1 MSATVA
7 NRLRELGLI
16 LPEPSPAVATYLPF
30 AREGRFLQ
38 VSGVAP
44 TENGAYTLVGKVGRE
59 LNLDDGR
66 RAARICA
73 LNLLSVINEACGGNL
88 DRVRR
93 FFMIR
98 GFVNAAEDF
107 EAVPEVM
114 NGASDLI
121 VDLFGND
128 IGAHARTS
136 VGCATLPGR
145 VAVEVDVLILIDEGA
160 IPGG

>member
-1 MSATVA
+1 MCATVN
-7 NRLRELGLI
+7 NRLSEQGLI
-16 LPEPSPAVATYLPF
+16 LPEPPPPVADYLPF
-30 AREGRFLQ
+30 TKEGRILQ

-44 TENGAYTLVGKVGRE
+44 TENGAYAVVGKVGRE
-59 LNLDDGR
+59 LDLEDGR

-73 LNLLSVINEACGGNL
+73 LNLLSVINMACYGEL

-98 GFVNAAEDF
+98 GFVNATEDF
-107 EAVPEVM
+107 EAVPDVI
-114 NGASDLI
+114 NGAADLI
-121 VDLFGND
+121 ISVFGAA

-145 VAVEVDVLILIDEGA
+145 VAVEVDALILIDEIRA
-160 IPGG
+160 